1 VLTGV
6 VERAVVLEQ
15 HHLAVEVDDLL
26 PHPQQL
32 LRRPRLRRA
41 HRPVLQQLHPVN
53 PTHHTNQTD
62 IRGEET
68 KRICELDRT
77 NRWRSSNY
85 LLPDDVLLLLLEEEG
100 VELVELGVE
109 EGDEP
114 GLLRGHR
121 RRGAAAPHA
130 LALAPPLAV
139 HVAGADLLEPLLEV
153 LVGQELVAPLGE
165 RLHDLVV
172 QALAELHCGCGR
184 NRNWIELWGNSWWNA
199 GVGEAGEEAR

>member
-26 PHPQQL
+26 PHPQQV

-41 HRPVLQQLHPVN
+41 HRSVLQL
-53 PTHHTNQTD
+53 
-62 IRGEET
+62 
-68 KRICELDRT
+68 
-77 NRWRSSNY
+77 
-85 LLPDDVLLLLLEEEG
+85 LLPDDVLLLLFEEEG

-114 GLLRGHR
+114 GLLGGHR

-130 LALAPPLAV
+130 LALAPPLAARG
-139 HVAGADLLEPLLEV
+139 AGADLLEPLLEV

-172 QALAELHCGCGR
+172 QALAELHCGCGWEQPELESKWWGSEFVVECGCGGGR
-184 NRNWIELWGNSWWNA
+184 RGGEINR
-199 GVGEAGEEAR
+199 GVDPEEDERGYARPRGW